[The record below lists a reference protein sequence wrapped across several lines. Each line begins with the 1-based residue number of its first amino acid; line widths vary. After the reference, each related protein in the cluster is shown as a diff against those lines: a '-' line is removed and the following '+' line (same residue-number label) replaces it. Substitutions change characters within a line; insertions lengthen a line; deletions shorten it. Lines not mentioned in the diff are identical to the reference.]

1 MRSLQLTGPQHA
13 IARRVMS
20 KAKGPLT
27 LSPSRFGPRRAGRM
41 QAVEQNSHR
50 ALSELALEAHD
61 VARTVDGE
69 AQLQA
74 ILMHSRAAMFVKD
87 AAGRYLRVNDQ
98 FAQEYGLPR
107 EAFAGQTDAQI
118 FPADLA
124 RALQIND
131 ELVLTQGKTIE
142 FKHKRADKQG
152 SRTNLIFKFP
162 VKDAIGRIVGIGGT
176 VTDITEQLLAAQ
188 SIQRQALRQGV
199 IAGFGQFALR
209 NPGIEELIAEAVDS
223 LDKGLQ
229 PEFSRYLELAPDE
242 TRLEFKAG
250 SGWSGAWADRR
261 HFDTV
266 METQD
271 RLVLGARETALI
283 EDYAAET
290 RRRPSPILEDHGIR
304 SGAEV
309 LVWGIHG
316 PYGLL
321 GVYSRE
327 PGAFAQDSADF
338 LEAIKNT
345 LAAAIDRK
353 FAEDRLAYLAQF
365 DSLTGLPNRT
375 MYIERLSQ
383 ALGRTNRDKRSVGV
397 LFVDVDR
404 FKSVNDKLGHSGGD
418 EVLAR
423 VAGRL
428 ESCVCPTDTV
438 ARLSGNE
445 FALLLDDLAKPED
458 AAMMSERVIAS
469 LAKPFRVHGHEVYVS
484 VSLGISVSPA
494 DGADPDALL
503 KNADMA
509 MYRAKQAGRNT
520 YRFFLPEMNAQAAE
534 RLRTETEL
542 RGALAR
548 REFVLHYQPKA
559 SIETG
564 CISGFEALLR
574 WNHPKRG
581 LVAPAQFIAILEDTG
596 LINEVGEWVV
606 RQVCEQIRTWQIEG
620 LKTSPVAVNLS
631 ARQFNR
637 NDLDAAVVRI
647 LEDTGIDPN
656 LLEFELTESILM
668 SDSEDA
674 VRVLD
679 NMKRCGIRLSVDDF
693 GTGYSSLAYLRRFPL
708 DSLKIDRAFIR
719 HIATVS
725 GDATIAKAIISLAHS
740 LKLRVVAEGV
750 ETQAQ
755 LDFLREHGCDEMQGY
770 LFARP
775 MSAADCAQAMIE
787 GRRLPQRPRT

>member
-1 MRSLQLTGPQHA
+1 MPA
-13 IARRVMS
+13 I
-20 KAKGPLT
+20 
-27 LSPSRFGPRRAGRM
+27 
-41 QAVEQNSHR
+41 EQNPYR
-50 ALSELALEAHD
+50 IMSEPESQPPDAAG
-61 VARTVDGE
+61 AGGGA

-74 ILMHSRAAMFVKD
+74 ILMHSRSAMFIKD
-87 AAGRYLRVNDQ
+87 AAGRYVRVNDQ
-98 FAQEYGLPR
+98 FAQEFGLPCD
-107 EAFAGQTDAQI
+107 AFLGRTDAQI

-131 ELVLTQGKTIE
+131 ELVVAHGKTIE
-142 FKHKRADKQG
+142 FKQKRADKQG
-152 SRTNLIFKFP
+152 ARTNLIFKFP
-162 VKDAIGRIVGIGGT
+162 VKDSIGRIVGIGGT

-188 SIQRQALRQGV
+188 SIQRQSLRQSL
-199 IAGFGQFALR
+199 IAAFGQFALQ
-209 NPGIEELIAEAVDS
+209 NPGLEELIAQAADTIQ
-223 LDKGLQ
+223 KGLQ
-229 PEFSRYLELAPDE
+229 PEFSRYLQLTPDE
-242 TRLEFKAG
+242 TRLQFKAG
-250 SGWSGAWADRR
+250 LGWSGAWAERA
-261 HFDTV
+261 HFDAVT
-266 METQD
+266 ETQD
-271 RLVLGARETALI
+271 RFSIGARETALI
-283 EDYAAET
+283 EDYAAES
-290 RRRPSPILEDHGIR
+290 RNRPSPILKEHGIR
-304 SGAEV
+304 SGAEA
-309 LVWGIHG
+309 LVWGTHG

-327 PGAFAQDSADF
+327 PGAFAQDSVDF
-338 LEAIKNT
+338 LQGIKNT

-353 FAEDRLAYLAQF
+353 CAEDRLAYLAQF

-375 MYIERLSQ
+375 VYIERLWETLRQ
-383 ALGRTNRDKRSVGV
+383 TNRDKRSVGV

-428 ESCVCPTDTV
+428 QSCVRPTDTV
-438 ARLSGNE
+438 ARLSGDE
-445 FALLLDDLAKPED
+445 FAILLDHLSKPED
-458 AAMMSERVIAS
+458 ASMVSERVIAS
-469 LAKPFRVHGHEVYVS
+469 LGRPFRVDGHEVYVS
-484 VSLGISVSPA
+484 ASLGISISPA
-494 DGADPDALL
+494 DGSNPDDLL

-509 MYRAKQAGRNT
+509 MYRAKEAGRNT

-559 SIETG
+559 SIDTG
-564 CISGFEALLR
+564 LISGFEALLR
-574 WNHPKRG
+574 WNHPQRG
-581 LVAPAQFIAILEDTG
+581 LVSPTEFIPILEDTG

-606 RQVCEQIRTWQIEG
+606 RQACGQIRAWQADG
-620 LKTSPVAVNLS
+620 LKACPVAINLS
-631 ARQFNR
+631 ARQFNQ
-637 NDLDAAVVRI
+637 NDLDASIARI
-647 LEDTGIDPN
+647 LDETQIDPN

-679 NMKRCGIRLSVDDF
+679 TMKKCGIRLSVDDF

-708 DSLKIDRAFIR
+708 DSLKIDCTFIR
-719 HIATVS
+719 HITTDS

-740 LKLRVVAEGV
+740 LKLKVVAEGV

-755 LDFLREHGCDEMQGY
+755 LDFLREHACDEMQGY

-775 MSAADCAQAMIE
+775 MPAGDCARALAE
-787 GRRLPQRPRT
+787 GWRLPERQKP

>member
-1 MRSLQLTGPQHA
+1 MPVAEQFPTHDA
-13 IARRVMS
+13 
-20 KAKGPLT
+20 
-27 LSPSRFGPRRAGRM
+27 AG
-41 QAVEQNSHR
+41 AG
-50 ALSELALEAHD
+50 
-61 VARTVDGE
+61 DGE

-74 ILMHSRAAMFVKD
+74 MLMHSRSPVFIKD

-98 FAQEYGLPR
+98 FVREFGLPR
-107 EAFAGQTDAQI
+107 DACLGRTDSQI

-131 ELVLTQGKTIE
+131 GLVLKHGKAIE
-142 FKHKRADKQG
+142 FKHKRTDKHAS
-152 SRTNLIFKFP
+152 SRTNLISKFP
-162 VKDAIGRIVGIGGT
+162 VKDRTGQIVGIGGI
-176 VTDITEQLLAAQ
+176 VTDVTEQAQAAQ
-188 SIQRQALRQGV
+188 SNQRQALRQSL
-199 IAGFGQFALR
+199 IAAFGQFALQ
-209 NPGIEELIAEAVDS
+209 NPGLGDLIARTVET
-223 LDKGLQ
+223 LEKGLQ

-242 TRLEFKAG
+242 ARLQLKAG
-250 SGWSGAWADRR
+250 SGWSGIWADQLQ
-261 HFDTV
+261 FDAV
-266 METQD
+266 SEAQD
-271 RLVLGARETALI
+271 RFAIGTREASLI
-283 EDYAAET
+283 GDYATEA
-290 RRRPSPILEDHGIR
+290 RHRPSPVLADHGIR

-309 LVWGIHG
+309 LVWGVHG

-321 GVYSRE
+321 GVYSRV
-327 PGAFAQDSADF
+327 PGAFAQDSVDF
-338 LEAIKNT
+338 LNAVKNT
-345 LAAAIDRK
+345 LAAALDHRCTQ
-353 FAEDRLAYLAQF
+353 DRLAYLAQF
-365 DSLTGLPNRT
+365 DTLTGLPNRT

-383 ALGRTNRDKRSVGV
+383 TLRRTDRDKRSVGV

-404 FKSVNDKLGHSGGD
+404 FKSVNDELGHSGGD
-418 EVLAR
+418 AVLAR

-428 ESCVCPTDTV
+428 QSCVHPADTV
-438 ARLSGNE
+438 ARLSGDE
-445 FALLLDDLAKPED
+445 FALLLDHVAKPED
-458 AAMMSERVIAS
+458 AAMVSERVIAS
-469 LAKPFRVHGHEVYVS
+469 LAKPFRVDGHEVYVS
-484 VSLGISVSPA
+484 ASLGISISPA
-494 DGADPDALL
+494 DGLDPDALL

-534 RLRTETEL
+534 RLRIETEL

-564 CISGFEALLR
+564 LISGFEALLR
-574 WNHPKRG
+574 WNHPQRG
-581 LVAPAQFIAILEDTG
+581 LVSPTEFIPILEDTG

-606 RQVCEQIRTWQIEG
+606 RQVCEQIRAWRIAG
-620 LKTSPVAVNLS
+620 LKACPVAINLS
-631 ARQFNR
+631 ARQFNQ
-637 NDLDAAVVRI
+637 NDLDASIARI
-647 LEDTGIDPN
+647 LGETGIDPN

-708 DSLKIDRAFIR
+708 DALKIDRAFIR
-719 HIATVS
+719 HITTDS
-725 GDATIAKAIISLAHS
+725 GEATIAKAIISLAHS

-755 LDFLREHGCDEMQGY
+755 LDFLREHACDEMQGY

-775 MSAADCAQAMIE
+775 MSAADCARAMAE
-787 GRRLPQRPRT
+787 GRCLPERRRT